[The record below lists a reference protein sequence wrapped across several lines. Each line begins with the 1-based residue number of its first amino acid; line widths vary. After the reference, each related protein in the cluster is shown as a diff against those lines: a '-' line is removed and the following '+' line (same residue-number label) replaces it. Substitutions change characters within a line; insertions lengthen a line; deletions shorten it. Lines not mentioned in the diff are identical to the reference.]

1 MSDPKPLKELLAQFD
16 SYRRNPG
23 NAQLAIE
30 MARRLRELD
39 KTVDFYRVEF
49 RRQSKGTTLVPL
61 EEIRAILDGRD
72 K

>member
-1 MSDPKPLKELLAQFD
+1 MSDPKTLKDLLKEWTAPKKNWGEAAGD
-16 SYRRNPG
+16 
-23 NAQLAIE
+23 E